1 MMPAMRPWLLIL
13 MIALLPLRGW
23 AGGALAGDVI
33 SHKLAASA
41 VASPHH
47 DCMGHAQPPAGIR
60 DPVHPDAPDA
70 SACASC
76 QVFSSAALAFASA
89 VPGLTF
95 FQPPRPLAAEARFA
109 SADRTPG
116 FKPPIS

>member
-1 MMPAMRPWLLIL
+1 MMPAMRLWLLIL

-23 AGGALAGDVI
+23 AAGALAGEMMMHRVAVV
-33 SHKLAASA
+33 AAS
-41 VASPHH
+41 PDH
-47 DCMGHAQPPAGIR
+47 DCTGHAQRPAEIS
-60 DPVHPDAPDA
+60 DSAHPDAPSS

-76 QVFSSAALAFASA
+76 QVFSSAALAFVSA

-95 FQPPRPLAAEARFA
+95 FQPPRPLQAEARFA
-109 SADRTPG
+109 SADRAPG